1 MRVFRSVAEAP
12 ADFGPSAVAIGNFD
26 GVHLGHRGIMR
37 RLVAEARDRGL
48 IATVLTFDPHPARVL
63 APERAPKLIMTLEQ
77 RLRAFESEGVEAVL
91 CLPFSIE
98 FAKQTPEEFAR
109 TILVDRLR
117 ARLVIVGED
126 FKFGR
131 AQSGDIKTMRAL
143 GAQLGFDVEPI
154 VLLRDGKD
162 RVSSTAIRAM
172 IAQGKVSRACR
183 KLGAPFALEGDV
195 VKGEGV
201 GSKQTVPTL
210 NLAPRNEILPA
221 HGVYVTR
228 TSDPESG
235 RKWPSITNIG
245 IRPTFGGDHLT
256 IETFLLSPL
265 DGETPRHI
273 EVQFL
278 RYVREER
285 KFENADAL
293 KRQIFRDV
301 AVANRLH
308 ARLKRLGVG

>member
-37 RLVAEARDRGL
+37 RLVAEARARGL
-48 IATVLTFDPHPARVL
+48 VATVLTFDPHPARVL
-63 APERAPKLIMTLEQ
+63 APERAPKLIMTIDQ
-77 RLRAFESEGVEAVL
+77 RLRAFESQGVEAVL
-91 CLPFSIE
+91 CFPFSVE
-98 FAKQTPEEFAR
+98 FAHETPEEFAR
-109 TILVDRLR
+109 TILVGRLR
-117 ARLVIVGED
+117 ARLVMVGED

-131 AQSGDIKTMRAL
+131 AQSGDIETMRAL

-162 RVSSTAIRAM
+162 RISSTAIRAM
-172 IAQGKVSRACR
+172 IAQGSVSRACR
-183 KLGAPFALEGDV
+183 KLGGPFALEGDI

-210 NLAPRNEILPA
+210 NLAPRNEVLPA

-228 TSDPESG
+228 TWDPETG

-245 IRPTFGGDHLT
+245 MRPTFGGDHLT
-256 IETFLLSPL
+256 VETFLLSPL
-265 DGETPRHI
+265 DGETPRRI

-285 KFENADAL
+285 KFENPDAL
-293 KRQIFRDV
+293 KRQIFKDV

>member
-1 MRVFRSVAEAP
+1 MRIFRSVAEAP

-26 GVHLGHRGIMR
+26 GVHLGHRAIMR
-37 RLVAEARDRGL
+37 RLTAKARERGL
-48 IATVLTFDPHPARVL
+48 IPTVLTFDPHPARVL
-63 APERAPKLIMTLEQ
+63 APGRAPKLIMTLEQ
-77 RLRAFESEGVEAVL
+77 RLRALESEGVEAVL
-91 CLPFSIE
+91 CLPFSLE
-98 FAKQTPEEFAR
+98 FAQQTPEEFAR
-109 TILVDRLR
+109 TILADRLR
-117 ARLVIVGED
+117 ARLVMVGED

-131 AQSGDIKTMRAL
+131 AQSGDIETMRAL

-172 IAQGKVSRACR
+172 IAQGAVSTACR
-183 KLGAPFALEGDV
+183 KLGAPFALEGEV

-210 NLAPRNEILPA
+210 NLAPRNEALPA

-228 TSDPESG
+228 TWDRESG

-245 IRPTFGGDHLT
+245 VRPTFGGDHLT
-256 IETFLLSPL
+256 VETFLLSPL
-265 DGETPRHI
+265 EGETPRRI
-273 EVQFL
+273 EVEFL

-285 KFENADAL
+285 KFENAAAL
-293 KRQIFRDV
+293 KRQIFRDI

>member
-1 MRVFRSVAEAP
+1 MKVFRSVAEAP
-12 ADFGPSAVAIGNFD
+12 GDFGPSAVAIGNFD

-37 RLVAEARDRGL
+37 HLVVEARKRGL
-48 IATVLTFDPHPARVL
+48 IPTVLTFDPHPARVL

-77 RLRAFESEGVEAVL
+77 RLRAFESEGVEAVI

-98 FAKQTPEEFAR
+98 FAQLTPEEFAR
-109 TILVDRLR
+109 TILADRLR
-117 ARLVIVGED
+117 ARLVMVGED

-131 AQSGDIKTMRAL
+131 AQSGDIGTMRAL
-143 GAQLGFDVEPI
+143 GVQFGFDVEPI

-172 IAQGKVSRACR
+172 IAQGNVSKACR

-195 VKGEGV
+195 VKGEGI

-210 NLAPRNEILPA
+210 NLAPRNEVLPA
-221 HGVYVTR
+221 RGVYVTR
-228 TSDPESG
+228 TWDQESG

-245 IRPTFGGDHLT
+245 VRPTFGGENLT
-256 IETFLLSPL
+256 VETFLLSPL
-265 DGETPRHI
+265 EGETPRRI

-285 KFENADAL
+285 KFDSADAL

>member
-1 MRVFRSVAEAP
+1 MRIFRSVAEMP
-12 ADFGPSAVAIGNFD
+12 PDFGPSAVAIGNFD

-37 RLVAEARDRGL
+37 RLVSEARERGL
-48 IATVLTFDPHPARVL
+48 VSTVLTFDPHPARVL

-77 RLRAFESEGVEAVL
+77 RLRAFESEGIEAVL

-98 FAKQTPEEFAR
+98 FARQTPEEFAR
-109 TILVDRLR
+109 TILRDRLR
-117 ARLVIVGED
+117 ARLVMVGED

-131 AQSGDIKTMRAL
+131 AQSGDIATMREL
-143 GAQLGFDVEPI
+143 GAQLGFDVEPV

-172 IAQGKVSRACR
+172 IARGSVSRACR
-183 KLGAPFALEGDV
+183 KLGGPFALEGDV
-195 VKGEGV
+195 VKGEGI

-210 NLAPRNEILPA
+210 NLAPHNEVLPA
-221 HGVYVTR
+221 RGVYVTR
-228 TSDPESG
+228 TRDQESG
-235 RKWPSITNIG
+235 RKWPSITNVG
-245 IRPTFGGDHLT
+245 VRPTFGGDHLT
-256 IETFLLSPL
+256 VETFLLSPL
-265 DGETPRHI
+265 EGETPRRI

>member
-1 MRVFRSVAEAP
+1 MKVFRSVAEVP

-26 GVHLGHRGIMR
+26 GLHLGHRGIMR
-37 RLVAEARDRGL
+37 RLVSAARERGL

-63 APERAPKLIMTLEQ
+63 APQRAPKLIMTIDQ
-77 RLRAFESEGVEAVL
+77 RLRAFESQGIQAVL
-91 CLPFSIE
+91 CFPFSIE
-98 FAKQTPEEFAR
+98 FAQETPEEFAR
-109 TILVDRLR
+109 TILEDRLH
-117 ARLVIVGED
+117 ARLVMVGED

-131 AQSGDIKTMRAL
+131 AQSGDIATMRSL

-154 VLLRDGKD
+154 VLLRVGKD

-172 IAQGKVSRACR
+172 IAQGNVSRACR
-183 KLGAPFALEGDV
+183 KLGGPFALEGEV

-210 NLAPRNEILPA
+210 NLAPRNEVLPA

-228 TSDPESG
+228 TWDQESG

-245 IRPTFGGDHLT
+245 VRPTFGGDHLT
-256 IETFLLSPL
+256 VETFLLSPL
-265 DGETPRHI
+265 EGETPREI

-308 ARLKRLGVG
+308 ARLTRLGVG

>member
-1 MRVFRSVAEAP
+1 MKVFRSVAEAP

-26 GVHLGHRGIMR
+26 GVHLGHRAIMR
-37 RLVAEARDRGL
+37 RLTTEARERGL
-48 IATVLTFDPHPARVL
+48 IPTVLTFDPHPARVL
-63 APERAPKLIMTLEQ
+63 APERAPKLIMTLGQ
-77 RLRAFESEGVEAVL
+77 RLRAFASEGVEAVL
-91 CLPFSIE
+91 CLPFSLE
-98 FAKQTPEEFAR
+98 FAQQTPEEFAR
-109 TILVDRLR
+109 TILAGRLR
-117 ARLVIVGED
+117 ARLVMVGED

-131 AQSGDIKTMRAL
+131 AQSGNIETMRAL
-143 GAQLGFDVEPI
+143 GAQLGFEVEPI
-154 VLLRDGKD
+154 VLLRHGKD

-172 IAQGKVSRACR
+172 VAQGKVSRACR
-183 KLGAPFALEGDV
+183 NLGAPFALEGEV
-195 VKGEGV
+195 VKGEGI
-201 GSKQTVPTL
+201 GSKQTVPTV
-210 NLAPRNEILPA
+210 NLAPRNEVLPA
-221 HGVYVTR
+221 RGVYVTR

-235 RKWPSITNIG
+235 RKWPSITNVG
-245 IRPTFGGDHLT
+245 VRPTFGGERLT

-265 DGETPRHI
+265 EGETPKRI

-293 KRQIFRDV
+293 RRQIFRDV